1 MEPAISYHLHNFN
14 VFSEERILID
24 RQINETKE
32 ILKQIRQQVTNEMKR
47 LKQKTI
53 GRSKF

>member
-14 VFSEERILID
+14 VFSEERILIG